1 MFKRNGFTLIELL
14 VVIAIIAVLMGILM
28 PALQRVRKQAKAV
41 VCKSNLKQIGMAANL
56 YAEDQDLNIPRSAE
70 WQGPTEPW
78 FKLFMPYLAQKP
90 IGDDYR
96 TVKIFRCPSYPDKEQ
111 TVCYVINGWTKEG
124 VPRGRSKLTEFRRPA
139 SIIYLADNEDG
150 WWRPIVRIATDR
162 GTTRSD
168 VFRLAH
174 LPNSDIEAV
183 TGGRRVARARH
194 RDGCN
199 VLFLDWHV
207 AWMAAEE
214 MTVDMWKFEE

>member
-14 VVIAIIAVLMGILM
+14 VVIAIIALLMGILM

-41 VCKSNLKQIGMAANL
+41 VCKSNLKQIGMATNL
-56 YAEDQDLNIPRSAE
+56 YALDQDLYIPRSAE
-70 WQGPTEPW
+70 WQGATKPW
-78 FKLFMPYLAQKP
+78 FKLFMPHLAQKP

-124 VPRGRSKLTEFRRPA
+124 VPRGRSRLTEFRRPA

-150 WWRPIVRIATDR
+150 WWRPIVRMATDR

-168 VFRLAH
+168 VFRLEH
-174 LPNSDIEAV
+174 LPNSDTEAV